1 MYLLSLIQIPFKK
14 VDRRAGDV
22 ASVYGNADLA
32 KEELGWS
39 ASRDLK
45 QMCEYYQTSTSYFY
59 SNQTLT
65 LKSCHQYPLVG
76 ILLLVSV

>member
-1 MYLLSLIQIPFKK
+1 MYICVCVFLLSLIQIPFKK

-22 ASVYGNADLA
+22 ASVYGNAELA

-45 QMCEYYQTSTSYFY
+45 QMCEYYQT
-59 SNQTLT
+59 N
-65 LKSCHQYPLVG
+65 V
-76 ILLLVSV
+76 

>member
-1 MYLLSLIQIPFKK
+1 MHWNINISPSFQIPYKK

-32 KEELGWS
+32 KQELGWS

-45 QMCEYYQTSTSYFY
+45 QMCKYDRDYCDNVAI
-59 SNQTLT
+59 SNFLNFDISG
-65 LKSCHQYPLVG
+65 KYPNVK
-76 ILLLVSV
+76 

>member
-1 MYLLSLIQIPFKK
+1 MAKKDALIYKYFSSFQIPYKK

-32 KEELGWS
+32 KQELGWS

-45 QMCEYYQTSTSYFY
+45 QMCKYDRD
-59 SNQTLT
+59 
-65 LKSCHQYPLVG
+65 
-76 ILLLVSV
+76 

>member
-1 MYLLSLIQIPFKK
+1 MHWYINISPSFQIPYKK

-32 KEELGWS
+32 KQELGWS

-45 QMCEYYQTSTSYFY
+45 QMCKYDRDTCETKNMWNKAQIF
-59 SNQTLT
+59 N
-65 LKSCHQYPLVG
+65 
-76 ILLLVSV
+76 